1 MAARLAALRQAWSQW
16 RPRAALRWAAAGLA
30 LLLLASVAILLAARD
45 AERLRPPIIAAVERA
60 TGRNLALGSIHLS
73 LGLTPSVTLRDV
85 TLANLPGGSRPD
97 MLRVAEAELAIDL
110 LPLLTGRIML
120 RRLTLQAPDILLETV
135 NGTPNWQFRRPAPA
149 TAATTPAGQRRD
161 ETLPEIGII
170 AIRDAR
176 LNFPGAPEG
185 GVAIARIDASGQGNL
200 TLNGALRWG
209 QLPITFDAQAGPL
222 ARLLGAPGP
231 AWPLRVRAEFAGGR
245 LQAEGDMREPRGLSA
260 YRFDITGDL
269 PDPTALA
276 TLLRQPLPRLGAIS
290 LRGRLVGDGT
300 GQPPRP
306 EEFTLTLGP
315 TRLPPML
322 TLSQATLHIPAPDQP
337 AQLSLRGERGGQAFT
352 LDGQIGPLA
361 ASLPVALSLSHLG
374 AAATL
379 QGEVAQPLA
388 GTGAH
393 LALSLSKPGLGSLN
407 AMLSER
413 GAFFA
418 DGLELRD
425 ITAQGPLL
433 AGGGALRLGRN
444 PLPRLDGAL
453 TLDRLDLDAIRA
465 AFALPAQPAPAAP
478 NAAPQ
483 ASPPAA
489 PQAAPP
495 AALQAAPQAASPAAP
510 QAAPSAAPNGAPQAA
525 PPPARADTR
534 LIPKLPLNFASLALA
549 AADLRLNIAT
559 LRFNG
564 LDLLDVQTHA
574 MLADGRARLD
584 PLTLTLPG
592 GRVTLRAAADGAQP
606 LPQMQLSLRGDALD
620 SAVFLPFFGITPPF
634 AGQGEIDLDLR
645 GQGADTQAWAASSVG
660 HIGFALTDGRMQ
672 QRLLAALLPRDSQR
686 PATEIAIAC
695 FAARFDVVAGIAQVR
710 ALYADGS
717 LGRINGQGQI
727 SLRDESLALRLNTDL
742 RIAIPNTAG
751 LRLRAPV
758 PVTGMLAAPRFE
770 GMGLLGQ
777 GLNQVIG
784 NGGPGPITQECGPAL
799 SMARAGRSG
808 PVPASLAPPDQPG
821 NAPRPSL
828 NDLLRGVLT
837 R

>member
-1 MAARLAALRQAWSQW
+1 MAARLAALRRAWSQW

-110 LPLLTGRIML
+110 LPLLTGRVML

-161 ETLPEIGII
+161 DPLPEIGII

-209 QLPITFDAQAGPL
+209 PLPVTFDAQAGPL

-245 LQAEGDMREPRGLSA
+245 LQAEGEMREPRGLSA
-260 YRFDITGDL
+260 YHFDITGDL

-290 LRGRLVGDGT
+290 LRGRLVGDGS

-322 TLSQATLHIPAPDQP
+322 TLSQATLHIPATDQP
-337 AQLSLRGERGGQAFT
+337 ARLSLRGERGAQAFT

-361 ASLPVALSLSHLG
+361 GSLPVALSLSHLG

-425 ITAQGPLL
+425 IIAQGPLL

-444 PLPRLDGAL
+444 PLPRLEGAL

-465 AFALPAQPAPAAP
+465 AFEQPAPAAP
-478 NAAPQ
+478 NAAPP
-483 ASPPAA
+483 AAPPAA
-489 PQAAPP
+489 PQAPP
-495 AALQAAPQAASPAAP
+495 L
-510 QAAPSAAPNGAPQAA
+510 

-559 LRFNG
+559 VRFNG

-620 SAVFLPFFGITPPF
+620 SAVFLPVFGITPPF

-672 QRLLAALLPRDSQR
+672 QRLLATLLPRDSQR

-828 NDLLRGVLT
+828 NDVLRGVLT

>member
-110 LPLLTGRIML
+110 LPLLTGRILL

-149 TAATTPAGQRRD
+149 TATTTPAGQRRD
-161 ETLPEIGII
+161 DTLPEIGII

-222 ARLLGAPGP
+222 ARLLGSPGP

-245 LQAEGDMREPRGLSA
+245 LQAEGEMREPRGLSA
-260 YRFDITGDL
+260 YHFDITGDL

-322 TLSQATLHIPAPDQP
+322 TLSQATLHIPAIDQP
-337 AQLSLRGERGGQAFT
+337 ARLSLRGERGAQAFT
-352 LDGQIGPLA
+352 LEGQIGPLA

-379 QGEVAQPLA
+379 RGEVAQPLA

-407 AMLSER
+407 AMLSEQ

-444 PLPRLDGAL
+444 PLPRLEGAL

-465 AFALPAQPAPAAP
+465 AFEQPAPAAP

-483 ASPPAA
+483 AAPPAA
-489 PQAAPP
+489 PPT
-495 AALQAAPQAASPAAP
+495 APQAPP
-510 QAAPSAAPNGAPQAA
+510 L
-525 PPPARADTR
+525 PPPARADAR

-584 PLTLTLPG
+584 PLALTLPG

-606 LPQMQLSLRGDALD
+606 LPQMQLSLRGEALD
-620 SAVFLPFFGITPPF
+620 SAVFLPVFGITPPF

-672 QRLLAALLPRDSQR
+672 QRLLATLLPRDSQR

-828 NDLLRGVLT
+828 NDVLRGVLS

>member
-1 MAARLAALRQAWSQW
+1 MAARLAALRRAWSQW

-110 LPLLTGRIML
+110 LPLLTGRVML

-161 ETLPEIGII
+161 DPLPEIGII

-209 QLPITFDAQAGPL
+209 PLPVTFDAQAGPL
-222 ARLLGAPGP
+222 ARLLGSPGP

-245 LQAEGDMREPRGLSA
+245 LQAEGEMREPRGLSA
-260 YRFDITGDL
+260 YHFDITGDL
-269 PDPTALA
+269 PDPAALA

-290 LRGRLVGDGT
+290 LRGRLVGDGS

-322 TLSQATLHIPAPDQP
+322 TLSQATLHIPATDQP
-337 AQLSLRGERGGQAFT
+337 ARLSLRGERGAQAFT

-361 ASLPVALSLSHLG
+361 GSLPVALSLSHLG

-444 PLPRLDGAL
+444 PLPRLEGAL

-465 AFALPAQPAPAAP
+465 ALAAPAPNLPPTTTP
-478 NAAPQ
+478 NTAR
-483 ASPPAA
+483 
-489 PQAAPP
+489 AAPP
-495 AALQAAPQAASPAAP
+495 AA
-510 QAAPSAAPNGAPQAA
+510 
-525 PPPARADTR
+525 RAETR
-534 LIPKLPLNFASLALA
+534 LIPKLPLNFSSLALA
-549 AADLRLNIAT
+549 AADLHLTIARLRLEGI
-559 LRFNG
+559 
-564 LDLLDVQTHA
+564 DLLDVHGHA

-584 PLTLTLPG
+584 PLALTLPG
-592 GRVTLRAAADGAQP
+592 GRLTLRAAADGAQP

-620 SAVFLPFFGITPPF
+620 SAAFLAVFGLTPPF
-634 AGQGEIDLDLR
+634 TGRGEIDLDLR

-660 HIGFALTDGRMQ
+660 HIGFALTDGQMP
-672 QRLLAALLPRDSQR
+672 QRLLGALLPRGGQGG
-686 PATEIAIAC
+686 AGEIAIAC
-695 FAARFDVVAGIAQVR
+695 LAGRFDVLAGIAQAR

-727 SLRDESLALRLNTDL
+727 SLRDETLALRLNTDL
-742 RIAIPNTAG
+742 RIPIPGTAG
-751 LRLRAPV
+751 LRVRAPV
-758 PVTGMLAAPRFE
+758 PVTGMLSTPSFE
-770 GMGLLGQ
+770 GMGLIGQ
-777 GLNQVIG
+777 GLSQIMG
-784 NGGPGPITQECGPAL
+784 NGGPITLECGPAL
-799 SMARAGRSG
+799 GMARAGRSG
-808 PVPASLAPPDQPG
+808 PIPTSLAPHDQPG
-821 NAPRPSL
+821 QAPRPNL
-828 NDLLRGVLT
+828 NDLLRGVLA

>member
-1 MAARLAALRQAWSQW
+1 MAARLAALRRAWSQW

-110 LPLLTGRIML
+110 LPLLTGRVML

-161 ETLPEIGII
+161 DPLPEIGII

-209 QLPITFDAQAGPL
+209 PLPVTFDAQAGPL
-222 ARLLGAPGP
+222 ARLLGSPGP

-245 LQAEGDMREPRGLSA
+245 LQAEGEMREPRGLSA
-260 YRFDITGDL
+260 YHFDITGDL
-269 PDPTALA
+269 PDPAALA

-290 LRGRLVGDGT
+290 LRGRLVGDGS

-322 TLSQATLHIPAPDQP
+322 TLSQATLHIPATDQP
-337 AQLSLRGERGGQAFT
+337 ARLSLRGERGAQAFT

-361 ASLPVALSLSHLG
+361 GSLPVALSLSHLG

-425 ITAQGPLL
+425 IIAQGPLL

-444 PLPRLDGAL
+444 PLPRLEGAL

-465 AFALPAQPAPAAP
+465 ALAAPAPNLPPTTTP
-478 NAAPQ
+478 NTAR
-483 ASPPAA
+483 
-489 PQAAPP
+489 AAPP
-495 AALQAAPQAASPAAP
+495 AA
-510 QAAPSAAPNGAPQAA
+510 
-525 PPPARADTR
+525 RAETR
-534 LIPKLPLNFASLALA
+534 LIPKLPLNFSSLALA
-549 AADLRLNIAT
+549 AADLHLTIARLRLEGI
-559 LRFNG
+559 
-564 LDLLDVQTHA
+564 DLLDVHGHA

-584 PLTLTLPG
+584 PLALTLPG
-592 GRVTLRAAADGAQP
+592 GRLTLRAAADGAQP

-620 SAVFLPFFGITPPF
+620 SAAFLAVFGLTPPF
-634 AGQGEIDLDLR
+634 TGRGEIDLDLR

-660 HIGFALTDGRMQ
+660 HIGFALTDGQMP
-672 QRLLAALLPRDSQR
+672 QRLLGALLPRGGQGG
-686 PATEIAIAC
+686 AGEIAIAC
-695 FAARFDVVAGIAQVR
+695 LAGRFDVLAGIAQAR

-727 SLRDESLALRLNTDL
+727 SLRDETLALRLNTDL
-742 RIAIPNTAG
+742 RIPIPGTAG
-751 LRLRAPV
+751 LRVRAPV
-758 PVTGMLAAPRFE
+758 PVTGMLSTPSFE
-770 GMGLLGQ
+770 GMGLIGQ
-777 GLNQVIG
+777 GLSQIMG
-784 NGGPGPITQECGPAL
+784 NGGPITLECGPAL
-799 SMARAGRSG
+799 GMARAGRSG
-808 PVPASLAPPDQPG
+808 PIPTSLAPHDQPG
-821 NAPRPSL
+821 QAPRPNL
-828 NDLLRGVLT
+828 NDLLRGVLA

>member
-110 LPLLTGRIML
+110 LPLLTGRILL
-120 RRLTLQAPDILLETV
+120 RRVTLQAPDILLETV

-149 TAATTPAGQRRD
+149 TATTTPAGQRRD
-161 ETLPEIGII
+161 DTLPEIGII

-209 QLPITFDAQAGPL
+209 PLPITFDAQAGPL
-222 ARLLGAPGP
+222 ARLLGSPGP

-245 LQAEGDMREPRGLSA
+245 LQAEGEMREPRGLSA
-260 YRFDITGDL
+260 YHFDITGDL

-322 TLSQATLHIPAPDQP
+322 TLSQATLHIPAIDQP
-337 AQLSLRGERGGQAFT
+337 ARLSLRGERGAQAFT

-407 AMLSER
+407 AMLSEQ

-444 PLPRLDGAL
+444 PLPRLEGAL
-453 TLDRLDLDAIRA
+453 NLDRLDLDAIRA
-465 AFALPAQPAPAAP
+465 AFEQPAPAAP
-478 NAAPQ
+478 NAAPP
-483 ASPPAA
+483 AAPPAA
-489 PQAAPP
+489 PQAPP
-495 AALQAAPQAASPAAP
+495 L
-510 QAAPSAAPNGAPQAA
+510 

-584 PLTLTLPG
+584 PLALTLPG

-620 SAVFLPFFGITPPF
+620 SAVFLPVFGITPPF

-672 QRLLAALLPRDSQR
+672 QRLLATLLPRDSQR

-828 NDLLRGVLT
+828 NDVLRGVLS

>member
-1 MAARLAALRQAWSQW
+1 MAARLAALRRAWSQW

-110 LPLLTGRIML
+110 LPLLTGRVML

-161 ETLPEIGII
+161 DPLPEIGII

-209 QLPITFDAQAGPL
+209 PLPVTFDAQAGPL

-245 LQAEGDMREPRGLSA
+245 LQAEGEMREPRGLSA
-260 YRFDITGDL
+260 YHFDITGDL
-269 PDPTALA
+269 PDPAALA

-290 LRGRLVGDGT
+290 LRGRLVGDGS

-322 TLSQATLHIPAPDQP
+322 TLSQATLHIPATDQP
-337 AQLSLRGERGGQAFT
+337 ARLSLRGERGAQAFT

-361 ASLPVALSLSHLG
+361 GSLPVALSLSHLG

-425 ITAQGPLL
+425 IIAQGPLL

-444 PLPRLDGAL
+444 PLPRLEGAL

-465 AFALPAQPAPAAP
+465 AFEQPAPAAP
-478 NAAPQ
+478 NAAPP
-483 ASPPAA
+483 AAPPAA
-489 PQAAPP
+489 PQAPP
-495 AALQAAPQAASPAAP
+495 L
-510 QAAPSAAPNGAPQAA
+510 

-559 LRFNG
+559 VRFNG

-620 SAVFLPFFGITPPF
+620 SAVFLPVFGITPPF

-672 QRLLAALLPRDSQR
+672 QRLLATLLPRDSQR

-828 NDLLRGVLT
+828 NDVLRGVLT

>member
-1 MAARLAALRQAWSQW
+1 MAARLAALRRAWSQW

-110 LPLLTGRIML
+110 LPLLTGRVML

-161 ETLPEIGII
+161 DPLPEIGII

-209 QLPITFDAQAGPL
+209 PLPVTFDAQAGPL

-245 LQAEGDMREPRGLSA
+245 LQAEGEMREPRGLSA
-260 YRFDITGDL
+260 YHFDITGDL
-269 PDPTALA
+269 PDPAALA

-290 LRGRLVGDGT
+290 LRGRLVGDGS

-322 TLSQATLHIPAPDQP
+322 TLSQATLHIPATDQP
-337 AQLSLRGERGGQAFT
+337 ARLSLRGERGAQAFT

-361 ASLPVALSLSHLG
+361 GSLPVALSLSHLG

-418 DGLELRD
+418 AGLELRD
-425 ITAQGPLL
+425 IIAQGPLL

-444 PLPRLDGAL
+444 PLPRLEGAL

-465 AFALPAQPAPAAP
+465 AFEQPAPAAP
-478 NAAPQ
+478 NAAPP
-483 ASPPAA
+483 AAPPAA
-489 PQAAPP
+489 PQAPP
-495 AALQAAPQAASPAAP
+495 L
-510 QAAPSAAPNGAPQAA
+510 

-559 LRFNG
+559 VRFNG

-620 SAVFLPFFGITPPF
+620 SAVFLPVFGITPPF

-672 QRLLAALLPRDSQR
+672 QRLLATLLPRDSQR

-828 NDLLRGVLT
+828 NDVLRGVLT